1 MAKKKKLLGFA
12 AEWENIPRVRARF
25 RKQTT
30 WLKIACN
37 DDGEELV
44 RSQKTLL
51 MNAEVKSL
59 FEKVGYIPESTKEVE
74 NAGAN
79 LKGLLTFAEKI
90 IRKMFKMIRQL
101 KNGEVVRKPSVG
113 EESQDEDDNAEEQE
127 EKEEEEGEDED
138 CEASAKACEGTSG
151 DVETNE
157 GGEEEEKTHDP
168 IVEASPLKKP
178 ATSAVAPKSKL
189 IPLPPP
195 PAPPPARA
203 RNKSKESTPEPEPF
217 PEILPN
223 PDAAGSG
230 RCEAQKELD
239 DATAEIRRLE
249 AELGLYHANF
259 NNFLCDRPSLTPEE
273 QHELRQSL
281 RGNRCR
287 GRGRGRGQQK
297 KPAGNTPMKKPSAQL
312 QSMDS
317 VELAAPSQGESD
329 DAVPPVCK
337 KPSMKATNETGQ
349 VIKRPAAR
357 KRAPPAEN
365 LEDRVFAKRRPPPNK
380 GLPSYTKWCDL
391 RDMFYEHIHP
401 FVSQPSQKQVPA
413 GDINGV
419 WLMRL
424 DFSDLWEDARMPEVL
439 RYLYG
444 CKDLLVKLPEP
455 LKQKVASGLACA

>member
-1 MAKKKKLLGFA
+1 
-12 AEWENIPRVRARF
+12 
-25 RKQTT
+25 
-30 WLKIACN
+30 
-37 DDGEELV
+37 
-44 RSQKTLL
+44 
-51 MNAEVKSL
+51 
-59 FEKVGYIPESTKEVE
+59 
-74 NAGAN
+74 
-79 LKGLLTFAEKI
+79 
-90 IRKMFKMIRQL
+90 MIRQL

-127 EKEEEEGEDED
+127 EEEEEEGEDED

-259 NNFLCDRPSLTPEE
+259 NNFLCVT
-273 QHELRQSL
+273 
-281 RGNRCR
+281 
-287 GRGRGRGQQK
+287 
-297 KPAGNTPMKKPSAQL
+297 
-312 QSMDS
+312 S
-317 VELAAPSQGESD
+317 VTTCIAR
-329 DAVPPVCK
+329 VCFR
-337 KPSMKATNETGQ
+337 S
-349 VIKRPAAR
+349 
-357 KRAPPAEN
+357 
-365 LEDRVFAKRRPPPNK
+365 
-380 GLPSYTKWCDL
+380 
-391 RDMFYEHIHP
+391 
-401 FVSQPSQKQVPA
+401 
-413 GDINGV
+413 
-419 WLMRL
+419 
-424 DFSDLWEDARMPEVL
+424 
-439 RYLYG
+439 
-444 CKDLLVKLPEP
+444 
-455 LKQKVASGLACA
+455 